1 MNKTRILIVEDE
13 AIVALD
19 IRRQLADLGY
29 EPVAHTMQGE
39 DAVTLAGNLRP
50 DLVLMDIQLAGETD
64 GIATAQEIRQRFSI
78 PVVFL
83 TAFAGEETLKRAKLA
98 EPYGYI
104 IKPFEDRDLRTVI
117 EMAIYKHQAERDLKE
132 GHAALTA
139 IVQGAMD
146 GFYFID
152 GQGRFLDVNEAYCQM
167 TGYSREELLRMSI
180 SDLAVDE
187 TQEQI
192 LADIAN
198 RLQNGFK
205 RFERRQRCKDGRL
218 ADIEV
223 SPGFIPGDKPRLFG
237 FARDI
242 TDRKRAEEER
252 EATLK
257 LLNLVNSE
265 NDLHG
270 LMEAATILLRDWS
283 GCTAVGIR
291 LKEDKDYPYF
301 ETRGFPP
308 EFVAAENKLC
318 RYDAS
323 GNPVCDDLGNPALD
337 CMCGNVLCGRF
348 DSALPFFTEHGS
360 FWTNSTTALL
370 ATTPQEDLQSST
382 RNRCNGEGYESV
394 ALIPLRVGAVTLG
407 LLQMNDSRKDRFT
420 PYTIGLLERM
430 SNSLAVAVAHRQ
442 AQEKVLE
449 SATKFRSY
457 IQNAPIGIAVAD
469 REGRYVEVNP
479 AVADM
484 LGYSEEEFLKL
495 RVHDVLAPSKVAE
508 GLSLFRKLVE
518 ENAASG
524 EKLLLRKDGTEFWAM
539 VSSVRLNDNRFM
551 AFHQDISARKN
562 AEQEAL
568 SAASLLEAAF
578 ESTADALLMSNRDGL
593 MTHYNHNFVEL
604 WNLPKEVLASG
615 DEKLAIEAVLEK
627 VREPIGFK
635 KRILYLYEHPEEDA
649 FDMVELKNGRILE
662 RYSKSYRVGGRVV
675 GRVWSFRDVTNRKRL
690 EDQLR
695 QAQKMEAVGQLA
707 GGVAHDFNNILAVIL
722 MHLGLLQEESAL
734 SEAVRGSLRDLT
746 TEAQRAAALTRQ
758 LLAFSRRQI
767 IQIKPVDL
775 DVLVE
780 NLLKMLRRLLG
791 EHITLD
797 WQCESGL
804 PLLNADP
811 GMVEQI
817 VMNLSVNARD
827 AMPGG
832 GSITIRAKPVRIEE
846 NGAGNHPESRAGNFV
861 RLDVM
866 DTGCG
871 MDEGVLKHIFEPF
884 FTTKEVGR
892 GTGLGLSTVYGIVKQ
907 HGGWMEVESVV
918 GKGSS
923 FHVFLP
929 VCASVRPGENNNK
942 STPVV
947 GGRGETIL
955 VVEDETAVQQL
966 VRRTLERNGYRVLQA
981 SSGPEALGLW
991 RQYRADIDLLFSDVV
1006 MPHGMTGYQ
1015 LADSL
1020 RKDKPGLKVI
1030 LSTGYSDKLIEFGRQ
1045 GIQTFFVL
1053 AKPYTSSALLAAIRN
1068 TLDKGSAIDKT

>member
-1 MNKTRILIVEDE
+1 MIKTRILVVEDE

-29 EPVAHTMQGE
+29 EPVAHTTRGE
-39 DAVTLAGNLRP
+39 DAVTLAEQLRP
-50 DLVLMDIQLAGETD
+50 DLVLMDIQLAGERD

-83 TAFAGEETLKRAKLA
+83 TAFAGDDTLKRAKLA

-117 EMAIYKHQAERDLKE
+117 EMALYKHQAESDLKE
-132 GHAALTA
+132 SHAALTE

-152 GQGRFLDVNEAYCQM
+152 AQCHFLDVNEAFCQM
-167 TGYSREELLRMSI
+167 TGYSREELLRMSVA
-180 SDLAVDE
+180 DLAVDE

-205 RFERRQRCKDGRL
+205 RFERRQRCKDGRV
-218 ADIEV
+218 ANIEV
-223 SPGFIPGDKPRLFG
+223 SPGFIPGAGQSLFA

-242 TDRKRAEEER
+242 TEKKR
-252 EATLK
+252 
-257 LLNLVNSE
+257 
-265 NDLHG
+265 
-270 LMEAATILLRDWS
+270 
-283 GCTAVGIR
+283 
-291 LKEDKDYPYF
+291 
-301 ETRGFPP
+301 
-308 EFVAAENKLC
+308 
-318 RYDAS
+318 
-323 GNPVCDDLGNPALD
+323 
-337 CMCGNVLCGRF
+337 
-348 DSALPFFTEHGS
+348 
-360 FWTNSTTALL
+360 
-370 ATTPQEDLQSST
+370 
-382 RNRCNGEGYESV
+382 
-394 ALIPLRVGAVTLG
+394 
-407 LLQMNDSRKDRFT
+407 
-420 PYTIGLLERM
+420 
-430 SNSLAVAVAHRQ
+430 
-442 AQEKVLE
+442 
-449 SATKFRSY
+449 
-457 IQNAPIGIAVAD
+457 
-469 REGRYVEVNP
+469 
-479 AVADM
+479 
-484 LGYSEEEFLKL
+484 SEEETLY
-495 RVHDVLAPSKVAE
+495 
-508 GLSLFRKLVE
+508 
-518 ENAASG
+518 AAS
-524 EKLLLRKDGTEFWAM
+524 
-539 VSSVRLNDNRFM
+539 V
-551 AFHQDISARKN
+551 
-562 AEQEAL
+562 
-568 SAASLLEAAF
+568 LEAAF
-578 ESTADALLMSNRDGL
+578 ESTVDALLLSDNDGH
-593 MTHYNHNFVEL
+593 MTHYNRNFVEL
-604 WNLPKEVLASG
+604 WNLPQEVLASG
-615 DEKLAIEAVLEK
+615 NEKLAIETVCDK
-627 VREPIGFK
+627 VRDSIGFR
-635 KRILYLYEHPEEDA
+635 KRILYLYDHPEEDA
-649 FDMVELKNGRILE
+649 FDMMELKNGRILE
-662 RYSKSYRVGGRVV
+662 RYSKSYRVGGRVM

-722 MHLGLLQEESAL
+722 MHLGLLQEETAL
-734 SEAVRGSLRDLT
+734 SEVVRGSLKDLT
-746 TEAQRAAALTRQ
+746 IEAQRAAALTRQ

-827 AMPGG
+827 AMPSG
-832 GSITIRAKPVRIEE
+832 GSITLSAKPVRIEE
-846 NGAGNHPESRAGNFV
+846 NAVGNHPESRPGNFV

-929 VCASVRPGENNNK
+929 VCASGRPGENNNK

-947 GGRGETIL
+947 GGKGETVL

-966 VRRTLERNGYRVLQA
+966 VRRTLERNGYRVLLA

-1020 RKDKPGLKVI
+1020 RKDKPGLKVV

-1068 TLDKGSAIDKT
+1068 AIDKT